1 MAESARNR
9 LFLSAPHA
17 NEDDVASVEVALRS
31 GWIAPAGPSL
41 TEFEDACATYVGRA
55 HAVGLSSGTA
65 ALHLGMK
72 SIGVGEY
79 SYVLVP
85 SVTFAATA
93 FAVTYLGAKPFILD
107 VEPEY
112 GTLDAGLLEQAVTQ
126 VQKEGRRVAAV
137 VPVDL
142 YGCSV
147 DYGPVMDICGS
158 LGIPVLED
166 AAEGLGGSY
175 GEAKL
180 GSRGEASVL
189 SFNGNKI
196 LTTSGGGMLLT
207 DDQDFAQKVR
217 KWATQSREP
226 VVWYEHE
233 EIGYNYRL
241 SNILAALG
249 LSQLRRID
257 ETVDHRR
264 QVREWYREGL
274 SGLAGVSVMEDPP
287 WGRSN
292 AWLTVAR
299 FDEDVLP
306 GAPERVRLEL
316 EEHNIESRPV
326 WKPMHQQPVFASA
339 PSLLTGTS
347 DLLFREGLCLPSGPV
362 MTQELV
368 AKVCELIRET
378 LAT

>member
-1 MAESARNR
+1 MQ
-9 LFLSAPHA
+9 
-17 NEDDVASVEVALRS
+17 SVVEALHS
-31 GWIAPAGPSL
+31 GWVAPAGPSL
-41 TEFEDACATYVGRA
+41 TEFEEACAAYVGRA

-65 ALHLGMK
+65 ALHLGLK
-72 SIGVGEY
+72 QLGVDEG

-93 FAVTYLGAKPFILD
+93 FAVTYLGATPFLVD

-112 GTLDAGLLEQAVTQ
+112 GTLDVGLVERAVAE
-126 VQKEGRRVAAV
+126 VRKSGGHVSAV

-147 DYGPVMDICGS
+147 QYAQLLAVCES

-166 AAEGLGGSY
+166 AAEGLGASY

-180 GSRGEASVL
+180 GSLGEASVL

-207 DDQDFAQKVR
+207 DDEAFAQKVR

-233 EIGYNYRL
+233 EIGFNYRL

-257 ETVDHRR
+257 QTVDHRR

-274 SGLAGVSVMEDPP
+274 ASLDGVSVVGDPP

-306 GAPERVRLEL
+306 GAPERVRLAL
-316 EEHNIESRPV
+316 EDHNIESRPV

-339 PSLLTGTS
+339 PSLLTGAS
-347 DLLFREGLCLPSGPV
+347 DRFFREGLCLPSGPV

-368 AKVCELIRET
+368 AKVSGFIREA